1 MYNLT
6 KQTSDV
12 FYSNIDSSLK
22 QMYYVA
28 RVIEF
33 TAFDFMDR
41 FYHGGK

>member
-22 QMYYVA
+22 QMCYLA

-41 FYHGGK
+41 FYDGGK